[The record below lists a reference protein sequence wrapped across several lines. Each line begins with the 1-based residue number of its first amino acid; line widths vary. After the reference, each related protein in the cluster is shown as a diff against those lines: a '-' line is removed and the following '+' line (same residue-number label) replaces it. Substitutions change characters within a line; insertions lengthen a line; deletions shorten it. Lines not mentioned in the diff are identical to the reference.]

1 MKKAAAEQERK
12 AKIMADNAVSNA
24 NSVMAAAELKAKKA
38 EKAQKSAELAVKNQK
53 RLIRE
58 RAESLNENFRLKWEK
73 LIIVLSIYSILST
86 VFMICK
92 SDRCIKDIAT
102 AGSFIKR
109 LFIGIFQRISNL
121 ADGASGIGNG
131 IIQYLVGGLV
141 AVLLIGS
148 SAMVLYF
155 GGKALINCYKRHCM
169 DMVSLVVFLGCIV
182 VLTGFAELMTV
193 NIVLLLIGSQVVY
206 IFVRQ
211 RIDKIKLNR

>member
-1 MKKAAAEQERK
+1 
-12 AKIMADNAVSNA
+12 MADNAVSNA

-73 LIIVLSIYSILST
+73 LIIVLSIYNILST

-121 ADGASGIGNG
+121 ADGASSIGNG

-141 AVLLIGS
+141 AALLVGG

-155 GGKALINCYKRHCM
+155 GGKALVNCYKRHCM
-169 DMVSLVVFLGCIV
+169 DIVSLVVFLGCMA
-182 VLTGFAELMTV
+182 VLTGFAELMPL
-193 NIVLLLIGSQVVY
+193 NIVLLLIISQGIY
-206 IFVRQ
+206 IFIRWYVDSYKESRDL
-211 RIDKIKLNR
+211 I